1 MSKEECNFIINGTDN
16 GMLYFDYLP
25 CLNYSM
31 QYNHYNSL
39 IECVLKNDGAAMWI
53 DIEISI
59 NGEMFTPSIV
69 HIDAVPAGSHIEVKD
84 LSINV
89 EPSLLIELTEGIE
102 SKFILA
108 IKCGGEKLFS
118 KEFSIKLM
126 AYDQWTGLAIR
137 PELLASFVTPN
148 YPLLSKISVTAS
160 KFLEQW
166 TDSGA
171 LDEYQSQNSNRAR
184 LQVAAIYEA
193 LRSEALVYA
202 TPPASFEEYGQRIRT
217 VDKVLNEKLATCV
230 DLSVLFASCL
240 ESIGINPIL
249 VLTKGHCFVGA
260 WLVNDSYNKPVSDDG
275 SFLLK
280 SSSDGLNEIVVV
292 EATCLTS
299 SIPVSFDEAVSLAK
313 NHLYE
318 EQNFDYFIDVYRAR
332 INGIRPLP
340 LRVQKE
346 GNWIV
351 ENEGL
356 EHDNATKEV
365 KQYNR
370 YDLSVYDKSDV
381 KVTKMMLWERK
392 LLDFSLR
399 NNLLNMRLGKKI
411 IPLVSFSV
419 DRLEDFLQDGKSF
432 QIYPFPLEEKPKSE
446 LNGMFTSE
454 KYFRLEE
461 FIKKGLVN
469 NKLYSFKNEDDLKNA
484 LKYVYRTSRTSME
497 ENGAN
502 NLYLVLG
509 VLKWYETERSEQP
522 RLAPILLLPIE
533 IIRGGGLAGYTIRTR
548 DEEIALNITMVE
560 LLKQQHNINLSALDE
575 LPKDEHGVDVKKI
588 FTIIRD
594 KIRDKKR
601 WDVLDESIIGLF
613 SFNKFV
619 MWNDIHCNSDKILEN
634 DIISSLIDGKL
645 NIDNPTEV
653 ADARELD
660 KKKKPVDYT
669 LPVDVD
675 SSQLEAVIDSGEGRS
690 FILYGPPGTGKSQTI
705 TNMIANALYQGR
717 RVLFVAEKM
726 AALSVVQ
733 SRLEKIGLAPF
744 CLELH
749 SNKATKTHFLEQ
761 MDEAMNISHPHSPEE
776 YKRISD
782 ELFEK
787 RQELIRYIE
796 ALHTKK
802 VSGLSLYDCIIS
814 YLSISEDEVETDQ
827 NLLKNITKQKINE
840 YQERIKRLDTIF
852 KVSGNPATSPLKILN
867 IKDGSSE
874 SEQLLR
880 EQINAC
886 CDSLI
891 MYKKNKGRFS
901 ACWGFNLVETS
912 EGINWLRQFYEF
924 IITVP
929 YLSSELFLLSINGRK
944 IQQIKNTVEAGI
956 QKEKLT
962 QEITSAYTGEIMK
975 VDAAQLEG
983 EWNGIL
989 DKWFLPRFFAKKTFL
1004 KKMGRY
1010 KAGFDENDIDT
1021 VISGLKEYAHN
1032 KAILEPMYDELSK
1045 LFGKLAYYGKEQW
1058 TTMMDVIEKI
1068 PVLVKLIEELSE
1080 VQNRSIVEITILMS
1094 NAVTGNWGSFINDN
1108 KDCWRKLVT
1117 LGEQTLSSIDKINSV
1132 ASLEL
1137 TNNDWCDTLLPT
1149 LVTLHDNEGKFVDWY
1164 QWCREKRDIN
1174 NLGLSSVVEYIV
1186 NNNKTGEQ
1194 ASKAFAKGVYHKLAV
1209 EIINSDEG
1217 LRFFNGVLFEETIE
1231 KYRKLT
1237 SMFQKISKK
1246 ELFCKLAANI
1256 PSLTMAAYETSE
1268 VGILKRNI
1276 KNRGRGTSIRKII
1289 DQIPNLLPKLCP
1301 CMLMSP
1307 ISVAQYIDL
1316 NNEKFDLVIFDEASQ
1331 MPTSESVGAIARGKS
1346 LVVVGDP
1353 KQMPPTSFFS
1363 TSQID
1368 EEEADIDDMD
1378 SILDDC
1384 ISLSMPSR
1392 YLKWHYRSKHE
1403 SLISFSNSQYYDGK
1417 LITFPSIDDQ
1427 ISKVTLRKIDGVY
1440 DKGKTRSNL
1449 AEAKAIVEEVKKRLS
1464 DAELSKY
1471 SIGIV
1476 SFSKVQQNLI
1486 EDLLCEELAKYPKL
1500 ESLAFDSVEPVFIKN
1515 LENVQGDERDVIL
1528 FSVGYGPDK
1537 NGKVSMNFGPLNNK
1551 GGERRLN
1558 VAVSR
1563 ARYEMI
1569 VFSTLSSEQID
1580 LKRTQASGVEGLKK
1594 FLEFAEKGTAPV
1606 VAANVYNGTP
1616 SSISKKIA
1624 EVLTEK
1630 GYTVNLNVGHSQFK
1644 VDIAVV
1650 NPKNPQEYLLGILC
1664 DGNNYYATK
1673 TVRDREFVQP
1683 TMLKLLHW
1691 NFMHI
1696 WTLDWFERQEE
1707 VINSILERLDDI
1719 QNNRIKQVENVK
1731 STNSVKE
1738 FIASNAEIATEQKS
1752 LSENSLCLDYVFA
1765 DFNVTRSYNDVY
1777 ILGVL
1782 EHNAIKEQLKNLINV
1797 EQPITS
1803 GLLYKRIVKIW
1814 GHTRV
1819 TNRVQTL
1826 VDNLLNEIVF
1836 FKSDNGNNGY
1846 TCWNDKNFADQY
1858 SQYRI
1863 NSQRDIQDIPFI
1875 EIENAMKY
1883 TLVQQIAIDKED
1895 LKRLTAQQLGFNR
1908 KGNNIN
1914 NATEFALSELIK
1926 AEFATSQGDKICM
1939 K

>member
-1 MSKEECNFIINGTDN
+1 MSKEECNFKINGTDN
-16 GMLYFDYLP
+16 GTLYFDYLP

-31 QYNHYNSL
+31 QHNHCNSF
-39 IECVLKNDGAAMWI
+39 IGCVLKNDGDTTWN
-53 DIEISI
+53 DIEIAI
-59 NGEMFTPSIV
+59 DGEMFTPSTV
-69 HIDAVPAGSHIEVKD
+69 HIDVVSAGANIEVKD

-89 EPSLLIELTEGIE
+89 EPSLLIELTEGIT
-102 SKFILA
+102 SKFTLLL
-108 IKCGGEKLFS
+108 KQGLECLFA
-118 KEFSIKLM
+118 KEFPIQLM
-126 AYDQWTGLAIR
+126 AYDQWTGLAIS

-148 YPLLSKISVTAS
+148 YPLLSKVSVAAS
-160 KFLEQW
+160 KFLERW
-166 TDSGA
+166 TGSSA
-171 LDEYQSQNSNRAR
+171 LDEYQSQNPNRVR
-184 LQVAAIYEA
+184 MQVAAIYEA

-260 WLVNDSYNKPVSDDG
+260 WLVNDSFNKHVSDDG

-299 SIPVSFDEAVSLAK
+299 STPVSFDEAVSLAK
-313 NHLYE
+313 NHLFE
-318 EQNFDYFIDVYRAR
+318 EQNFDCFIDVCRAR

-340 LRVQKE
+340 LRIQKE
-346 GNWIV
+346 GNWII
-351 ENEGL
+351 ENEGV

-370 YDLSVYDKSDV
+370 YDLSVYDKSDL

-411 IPLVSFSV
+411 IPLVSFSI

-432 QIYPFPLEEKPKSE
+432 QVYPFPLEEKSKPE
-446 LNGMFTSE
+446 LNGMFNSE

-461 FIKKGLVN
+461 FIKNGLMN
-469 NKLYSFKNEDDLKNA
+469 NKLYSFKEDDDLKNA

-502 NLYLVLG
+502 NLFLVLG

-560 LLKQQHNINLSALDE
+560 LLKQQHDINLSALDE
-575 LPKDEHGVDVKKI
+575 LPKDEHGVDVPKI
-588 FTIIRD
+588 LTIIRD
-594 KIRDKKR
+594 KIRDKKG
-601 WDVLDESIIGLF
+601 WDVLNESIIGLF
-613 SFNKFV
+613 SFNKFI
-619 MWNDIHCNSDKILEN
+619 MWNDIHSNSDKILEN
-634 DIISSLIDGKL
+634 DIISSLVDGKL
-645 NIDNPTEV
+645 KINDAEDKT
-653 ADARELD
+653 DARELD
-660 KKKKPVDYT
+660 REKKPENYT
-669 LPVDVD
+669 IPVDVD
-675 SSQLEAVIDSGEGRS
+675 SSQFEAVIDSGEGRS

-749 SNKATKTHFLEQ
+749 SNKATKTHFLNQ
-761 MDEAMNISHPHSPEE
+761 MDEAMNISHPHSQED
-776 YKRISD
+776 YRHISD
-782 ELFEK
+782 ELYDK

-802 VSGLSLYDCIIS
+802 SFGLSLYDCITS
-814 YLSISEDEVETDQ
+814 YLSISEEEIEADQ
-827 NLLKNITKQKINE
+827 NILTNITNRKINE

-852 KVSGNPATSPLKILN
+852 KVSGNPATSSLKILD
-867 IKDGSSE
+867 IKDGSPK

-880 EQINAC
+880 EQINDC
-886 CDSLI
+886 RDSLTVW
-891 MYKKNKGRFS
+891 KKNKDRFS
-901 ACWGFNLVETS
+901 ACWGFNLQETK
-912 EGINWLRQFYEF
+912 EGINWVKSFYEYL
-924 IITVP
+924 INVP
-929 YLSSELFLLSINGRK
+929 YFSSELFLLAIDGRK
-944 IQQIKNTVEAGI
+944 MQQIKNAVEAGI
-956 QKEKLT
+956 QKENLT
-962 QEITSAYTGEIMK
+962 KELTIAYTSEVMK
-975 VDAAQLEG
+975 MDVAQFEG
-983 EWNGIL
+983 EWNSIM
-989 DKWFLPRFFAKKTFL
+989 DKWFLPRFFAKRAFF
-1004 KKMGRY
+1004 KKMSGY
-1010 KAGFDENDIDT
+1010 KSGFDESDTDT
-1021 VISGLKEYAHN
+1021 VISRLKECARN
-1032 KAILEPMYDELSK
+1032 EATLQTVYDELSK
-1045 LFGKLAYYGKEQW
+1045 LFGTLAYYGMEQW
-1058 TTMMDVIEKI
+1058 ISMKDVIEKI
-1068 PVLVKLIEELSE
+1068 PEMMELIKELSDA
-1080 VQNRSIVEITILMS
+1080 QNVSVEEIATLMAK
-1094 NAVTGNWGSFINDN
+1094 AVKGNWSAFIKDN
-1108 KDCWRKLVT
+1108 QECWKEIVIS
-1117 LGEQTLSSIDKINSV
+1117 GEQTLSSIEKINSV

-1137 TNNDWCDTLLPT
+1137 TNNDWCNTLLPS
-1149 LVTLHDNEGKFVDWY
+1149 LVMLQENEGKFVDWY
-1164 QWCREKRDIN
+1164 LWCREKQEIS
-1174 NLGLSSVVEYIV
+1174 NLGLSNVVTYII
-1186 NNNKTGEQ
+1186 NNYKTGEQ
-1194 ASKAFAKGVYHKLAV
+1194 ASKAFVKGVYHKLGV
-1209 EIINSDEG
+1209 EIINNDEE
-1217 LRFFNGVLFEETIE
+1217 LRFFNGLLFEETID

-1237 SMFQKISKK
+1237 STFQEISKK

-1256 PSLTMAAYETSE
+1256 PSMTMAAYETSE
-1268 VGILKRNI
+1268 VGILKRNV
-1276 KNRGRGTSIRKII
+1276 KNGGRGTSIRKLI

-1307 ISVAQYIDL
+1307 ISVAQYLDL

-1331 MPTSESVGAIARGKS
+1331 MPTSESVGTIARGKS

-1363 TSQID
+1363 TSQVD

-1392 YLKWHYRSKHE
+1392 YLAWHYRSKHE
-1403 SLISFSNSQYYDGK
+1403 SLISFSNSQYYDGR

-1427 ISKVTLRKIDGVY
+1427 VSKVSLRKIDGVY
-1440 DKGKTRSNL
+1440 DKGKTRSNM
-1449 AEAKAIVEEVKKRLS
+1449 AEAMAIVEEVKKRLS
-1464 DAELSKY
+1464 DVELSKY

-1500 ESLAFDSVEPVFIKN
+1500 ESLAFESDEPIFIKN

-1537 NGKVSMNFGPLNNK
+1537 NGKVSMNFGPLNNE

-1563 ARYEMI
+1563 ARYEMV
-1569 VFSTLSSEQID
+1569 VFSTLRSEQID

-1606 VAANVYNGTP
+1606 VSSNVYDETP
-1616 SSISKKIA
+1616 SSISTNIA
-1624 EVLTEK
+1624 EVLTKK
-1630 GYTVNLNVGHSQFK
+1630 GYTVKLNVGHSQFK
-1644 VDIAVV
+1644 VDVAVV

-1664 DGNNYYATK
+1664 DGYNYYSTK
-1673 TVRDREFVQP
+1673 TVRDREIVQP
-1683 TMLKLLHW
+1683 TVLKLLHW
-1691 NFMHI
+1691 NIMHI
-1696 WTLDWFERQEE
+1696 WTLDWIVRQEE
-1707 VINSILERLDDI
+1707 VINLIFQRLDDI
-1719 QNNRIKQVENVK
+1719 QNNRLNEVEKPKIANLAKDAVV
-1731 STNSVKE
+1731 SNIDTTIEKE
-1738 FIASNAEIATEQKS
+1738 EVSN
-1752 LSENSLCLDYVFA
+1752 NPLCVNYDFANLNALD
-1765 DFNVTRSYNDVY
+1765 RYNDVY
-1777 ILGVL
+1777 LPGVSERDTL
-1782 EHNAIKEQLKNLINV
+1782 KSQLIKLIEI

-1803 GLLYKRIVKIW
+1803 GLMYKRIVKLW
-1814 GHTRV
+1814 GLTRV
-1819 TNRVQTL
+1819 TNRVQTI
-1826 VDNLLNEIVF
+1826 VDTLLKEISLYR
-1836 FKSDNGNNGY
+1836 SDNGDNGY
-1846 TCWNDKNFADQY
+1846 VCWKDKDFADQY
-1858 SQYRI
+1858 TLFRV
-1863 NSQRDIQDIPFI
+1863 NSLRDIQDIPYV

-1883 TLVQQIAIDKED
+1883 ALVQQIAIDKED
-1895 LKRLTAQQLGFNR
+1895 LKRLTAQQLGFTR
-1908 KGNNIN
+1908 KGCNIDD
-1914 NATEFALSELIK
+1914 ATRYVLCRLAKNGFAEL
-1926 AEFATSQGDKICM
+1926 QGDKVCM